1 MFLILQNQLYAQT
14 VLGVDDTGETY
25 VVFIY
30 EDPGTGQDVLDNL
43 EHLTVSLYCMR
54 TLARYLILVKLHV
67 HIHYNSVLFLT
78 IFNEGA
84 YLTFKSIFHKA
95 LNLC

>member
-1 MFLILQNQLYAQT
+1 MFIIELDLKGVLVQFAFSDLSFFLILQNQLYAQT

-54 TLARYLILVKLHV
+54 TLAKY
-67 HIHYNSVLFLT
+67 
-78 IFNEGA
+78 
-84 YLTFKSIFHKA
+84 
-95 LNLC
+95 